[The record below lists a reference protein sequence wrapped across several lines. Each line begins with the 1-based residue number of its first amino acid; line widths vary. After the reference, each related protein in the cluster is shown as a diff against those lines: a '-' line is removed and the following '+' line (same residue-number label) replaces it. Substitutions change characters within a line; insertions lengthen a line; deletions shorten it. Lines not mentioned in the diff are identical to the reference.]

1 MNARLQNTLST
12 FKRIQ
17 EWLAQR
23 PELTGITAGASSTT
37 PAGTT
42 SPATSTTPA
51 PSSLPAGSTS
61 PTSIGAQSLL
71 LDAAVNDAVAAGAD
85 QDGLSRS
92 ILGLGAE
99 TKTLRTQLISDQMV
113 HVATIARQ
121 AIPDVVRMTEAF
133 RVPHITRKT
142 ETLLAAAESMAKA
155 GEQYKDKLVAGGLSA
170 DFPAELRSA
179 AAALD
184 DAVKSRG
191 SDVANRKGA
200 STSFHEAL
208 KRGRKAVET
217 LTAIIKRQLKGDKA
231 TIASWMLLRRVPIV
245 GVRAPSGTVVSAPVP
260 VIVPA
265 VPAPVH
271 ATAPATAP
279 VTAAATAPHQQSV
292 AA

>member
-1 MNARLQNTLST
+1 MNSRQQNTLST

-17 EWLAQR
+17 DWLAQR
-23 PELTGITAGASSTT
+23 PEITGITVSAGTAGGSSTT
-37 PAGTT
+37 
-42 SPATSTTPA
+42 
-51 PSSLPAGSTS
+51 

-71 LDAAVNDAVAAGAD
+71 LDAALNDAVAAGAN

-99 TKTLRTQLISDQMV
+99 TKTLRTQLISDEMV

-133 RVPHITRKT
+133 RVPRVTRKT
-142 ETLLAAAESMAKA
+142 EALLAAAESMAKA

-179 AAALD
+179 AAALND
-184 DAVKSRG
+184 VVTSRG

-208 KRGRKAVET
+208 VRGRKAVDT
-217 LTAIIKRQLKGDKA
+217 LTVLIKRQLKGDKA
-231 TIASWMLLRRVPIV
+231 TIASWTLLRRIPIV
-245 GVRAPSGTVVSAPVP
+245 GVRTPSGTVVPAPVP
-260 VIVPA
+260 VTVPA
-265 VPAPVH
+265 ASAPVQGI
-271 ATAPATAP
+271 APATAP
-279 VTAAATAPHQQSV
+279 VTAVATASELQSKV
-292 AA
+292 A

>member
-1 MNARLQNTLST
+1 MNARQQNTLST

-17 EWLAQR
+17 NGLAER
-23 PELTGITAGASSTT
+23 PDLTGVVAGA
-37 PAGTT
+37 T
-42 SPATSTTPA
+42 SNA
-51 PSSLPAGSTS
+51 
-61 PTSIGAQSLL
+61 PTSIGAQALL
-71 LDAAVNDAVAAGAD
+71 LDAAVNDAVAAGAE

-99 TKTLRTQLISDQMV
+99 GSTLRTQLISDQMV

-133 RVPHITRKT
+133 RVPKVTRKN

-155 GEQYKDKLVAGGLSA
+155 GEQYKAQLVAGGLSA

-184 DAVKSRG
+184 DAVTSRG
-191 SDVANRKGA
+191 SEVANRKGA

-208 KRGRKAVET
+208 VRCRKAVDT
-217 LTAIIKRQLKGDKA
+217 LTVLIKRQLKGDKA
-231 TIASWMLLRRVPIV
+231 TIAWWMQLRRVPIV
-245 GVRAPSGTVVSAPVP
+245 GVRAPSGTVVPAPVP
-260 VIVPA
+260 APVPA
-265 VPAPVH
+265 VPAPVQ

-279 VTAAATAPHQQSV
+279 VSAAATAPHQESV